1 MKTAATP
8 SITGKILGGVLALFG
23 ITQLPPLVLELLS
36 GRSAVPIFAI
46 CAVIN
51 LLLGAALWWRHRQAA
66 AEIRRRDSF
75 LIVALIWTT
84 LSAVAA
90 LPFYFGAPHMSL
102 MDSLFEAVSG
112 LTTTGATSLAVVE
125 ALPQPLLY
133 YRQQLQWLGGMGIIL
148 LAVALM
154 PVTGVGMMHLYRAEL
169 PGPIKD
175 HRLSPRLG
183 DTAKTLWLIYCGLTL
198 ACALAYYLAGM
209 SVFDAVG
216 HAYSTVASG
225 GFSTHSENLGYF
237 DNYAVYSVAVVFM
250 ILSVLNFA
258 HHLALWRVGP
268 KIYWHDD
275 EARNYMVLLLF
286 TLAVSLPLLL
296 RSGIFETPD
305 KAIAHGVVQV
315 VSIATA
321 TGFTTSDFSGWP
333 LFIPMML
340 LFLSGAG
347 GCTGSTAGGI
357 KMLRVLLLF
366 KQAGR
371 EIRQLVHPRALLSVK
386 LNGQPVDEAVVN
398 SVWGFLSL
406 YVLSLLVLMIVMLA
420 GGNDPLTA
428 FSAVIACL
436 HNLGPGLGEVAHNYA
451 ALGAFEQGVLIIA
464 MLLGRLELYTLLVL
478 CSPIFWRS

>member
-1 MKTAATP
+1 MP
-8 SITGKILGGVLALFG
+8 SITNKILGGVLALFG
-23 ITQLPPLVLELLS
+23 LTQLPPLVLELLDDS
-36 GRSAVPIFAI
+36 TKLPVFGI
-46 CAVIN
+46 CAAAN
-51 LLLGAALWWRHRQAA
+51 LLAGGFLWWRHRRAP

-75 LIVALIWTT
+75 LMVALIWGV

-90 LPFYFGAPHMSL
+90 LPFYFGAPHMTA
-102 MDSLFEAVSG
+102 MDALFEAVSG

-125 ALPQPLLY
+125 SISQPLLY

-169 PGPIKD
+169 PGPVKD

-183 DTAKTLWLIYCGLTL
+183 DTAKTLWFIYCGLTI
-198 ACALAYYLAGM
+198 ACALAYYAAGM
-209 SVFDAVG
+209 SAFDAIA

-225 GFSTHSENLGYF
+225 GFSTHSENLGFF
-237 DNYAVYSVAVVFM
+237 DSPGIYAAASVFM
-250 ILSVLNFA
+250 ILAVLNFA
-258 HHLALWRVGP
+258 HHLGLLRLGPAVYWR
-268 KIYWHDD
+268 DD
-275 EARNYMVLLLF
+275 ETRCYLLLL
-286 TLAVSLPLLL
+286 LAALAICLPPLLVSDL
-296 RSGIFETPD
+296 FDSSGQALMQGI
-305 KAIAHGVVQV
+305 VQII
-315 VSIATA
+315 SIATA
-321 TGFTTSDFSGWP
+321 TGFTTGDFSAWP
-333 LFIPMML
+333 LFVPMLL

-371 EIRQLVHPRALLSVK
+371 EIRQLVHPRALLAVK

-406 YVLSLLVLMIVMLA
+406 YVLSLLVLIIAMLA
-420 GGNDPLTA
+420 AGTDPLTA
-428 FSAVIACL
+428 FSSVIACL
-436 HNLGPGLGEVAHNYA
+436 HNLGPGLGAVASNYA
-451 ALGAFEQGVLIIA
+451 ALGAPEQAVLITA

-478 CSPIFWRS
+478 CSPVFWRS